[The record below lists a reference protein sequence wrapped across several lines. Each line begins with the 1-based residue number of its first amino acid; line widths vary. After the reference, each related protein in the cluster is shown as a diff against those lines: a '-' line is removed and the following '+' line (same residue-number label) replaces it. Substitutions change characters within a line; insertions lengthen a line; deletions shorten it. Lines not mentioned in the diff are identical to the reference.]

1 MAPFEFPTDAEVGMK
16 VQLICSILEG
26 QQPVSFVWLKDNQII
41 EQSSNSKN
49 QLSSSEAIA
58 LRSANSLNQLHRQ
71 QLADKF
77 SPGVHSTASQKS
89 EYVIVVDN
97 QSIMQDGD
105 QSVALQQTK
114 RLITDESMKE
124 QQQILPT
131 LSDSNIRIRQ
141 LEDSSILSIER
152 LELKHSGRYTCSV
165 QNEAGRASHSSQLII
180 NGKFKENR
188 SSLRPKLVLVFVRT
202 NC

>member
-41 EQSSNSKN
+41 EQSGNNINN
-49 QLSSSEAIA
+49 QLSSSEAIT

-71 QLADKF
+71 QLADKL
-77 SPGVHSTASQKS
+77 SPGVHSTSSQKS
-89 EYVIVVDN
+89 EYVIIVDN
-97 QSIMQDGD
+97 QSIVQDAD
-105 QSVALQQTK
+105 QNVAAQQTK
-114 RLITDESMKE
+114 RIIATDELMKE
-124 QQQILPT
+124 RQQILPT
-131 LSDSNIRIRQ
+131 LSDSNIRTRQ

-165 QNEAGRASHSSQLII
+165 QNEAGRASHSSQLVI
-180 NGKFKENR
+180 NGKLVKEAGYE
-188 SSLRPKLVLVFVRT
+188 V
-202 NC
+202 